1 MFRHSRLKLFLIA
14 CLSFAVCLTLFHRD
28 LGLLLSSDP
37 VKACTLE
44 LSFHDLRAL
53 SSPQVASCE
62 GFINQGQGLQLPPG
76 KRGKLIL
83 SFSKEGSQGVLLRVW
98 FYGDRGEQRSNAI
111 KISTDAGH
119 PFTTVASN
127 GNFIGSVFDLTHFV
141 AQCNRFQLM
150 FTADNRSPFTPAVL
164 DKVEVITGATAE
176 VRPALPDL
184 PRILAVLYLVFF
196 LCYAFLPDRAPARQW
211 IAPVLCAGIVLL
223 AACLRWEEL
232 VRVSGTLLDPD
243 ARDYRGFAEKMK
255 FFSAAG
261 FYSARFGVREPFFI
275 SAVKLFFMITCP
287 SDTHLR
293 MVSSVFSVV
302 VVYLTYRV
310 GREWFNEATGLIA
323 ACILAVH
330 PYLIA
335 LSSWGLRE
343 ELFTTLLL
351 LFIYCGHVKTSLAT
365 GYRTLLCGGIAG
377 GLLLTRFECLP
388 LLFFTLACY
397 LILLRRQWNV
407 RLAAAVLAVAMV
419 LVLPHIYNTYTRY
432 GDPFYAVNHHTRF
445 YANIEFAGQPG
456 FPTAEQIAQEGWYAG
471 PRITPFEY
479 YFTYHSPWQIAAR
492 SALGFGRTTFAMPAS
507 FAEGK
512 GTMRRAAHSMEE
524 LKNNFS
530 MHQLLESLQLFF
542 SLFAE
547 YPASYLMAAGLI
559 LSFLAGAVLCIMTRQ
574 WILLVYLFVFQIQ
587 TSFIA
592 SLGIENRLAVHAYP
606 VIALCCA
613 YALSTGCRC
622 AMRFLRGKETA
633 ARILQ
638 KEEM

>member
-28 LGLLLSSDP
+28 LGLLFSSDP
-37 VKACTLE
+37 VKARTVE

-53 SSPQVASCE
+53 SSPQIASCE
-62 GFINQGQGLQLPPG
+62 GFINQGQRLQLPPG
-76 KRGKLIL
+76 KSGKLIL
-83 SFSKEGSQGVLLRVW
+83 SFSKESSQGVLLRVW
-98 FYGDRGEQRSNAI
+98 FYGDRGEQRPNAI

-119 PFTTVASN
+119 TFTTVASN
-127 GNFIGSVFDLTHFV
+127 GNFIGSVFDLTPFV
-141 AQCNRFQLM
+141 AQGSRFQLM

-184 PRILAVLYLVFF
+184 PRILAVFYLVFF
-196 LCYAFLPDRAPARQW
+196 ICYAFLPNRAPARQW
-211 IAPVLCAGIVLL
+211 IAPILCAGIVLL

-243 ARDYRGFAEKMK
+243 ARGYRELAEKMK
-255 FFSAAG
+255 FFSANG
-261 FYSARFGVREPFFI
+261 FYSARFGMREPFFI
-275 SAVKLFFMITCP
+275 SAVKLFFMFTCP

-335 LSSWGLRE
+335 LSARGLRE

-351 LFIYCGHVKTSLAT
+351 LFIYCGHIKPDLSPRARAVTCGVLA
-365 GYRTLLCGGIAG
+365 GC
-377 GLLLTRFECLP
+377 LLLTRFECLP
-388 LLFFTLACY
+388 LLFLTLACY

-407 RLAAAVLAVAMV
+407 RMAAAVLAVAIV
-419 LVLPHIYNTYTRY
+419 LVLPHLYNTYTRY

-479 YFTYHSPWQIAAR
+479 YFKYHSLWQVAAR
-492 SALGFGRTTFAMPAS
+492 STMGFGRTTFAMPGS

-512 GTMRRAAHSMEE
+512 GNLERVTHSLEE
-524 LKNNFS
+524 LKSDFNS
-530 MHQLLESLQLFF
+530 RRLLETLKLFYT
-542 SLFAE
+542 LIAKDI
-547 YPASYLMAAGLI
+547 ADYLMATMLL
-559 LSFLAGAVLCIMTRQ
+559 LSFLSGIILFIWKRW
-574 WILLVYLFVFQIQ
+574 WILFVYLIVFQIQ
-587 TSFIA
+587 TAFIA
-592 SLGIENRLAVHAYP
+592 SVGIEDRLAVHAYP
-606 VIALCCA
+606 MIALCCA
-613 YALSTGCRC
+613 YALSAGCQY
-622 AMRFLRGKETA
+622 AMRFLRGKEKA